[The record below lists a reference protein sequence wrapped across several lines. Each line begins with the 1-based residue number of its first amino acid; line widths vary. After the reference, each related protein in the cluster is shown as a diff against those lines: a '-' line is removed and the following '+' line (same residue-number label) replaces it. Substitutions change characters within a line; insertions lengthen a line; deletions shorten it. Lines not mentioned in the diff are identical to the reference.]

1 VLINKETIRL
11 YGIKV
16 IFIYHLPIS
25 LESGKGKGT
34 FIAENKVSVVQSS
47 GIKFLSFSG
56 DHSKKSNSL
65 FCKKE

>member
-1 VLINKETIRL
+1 VLISKDTL
-11 YGIKV
+11 TLDGIKV
-16 IFIYHLPIS
+16 ICIDHLPIS